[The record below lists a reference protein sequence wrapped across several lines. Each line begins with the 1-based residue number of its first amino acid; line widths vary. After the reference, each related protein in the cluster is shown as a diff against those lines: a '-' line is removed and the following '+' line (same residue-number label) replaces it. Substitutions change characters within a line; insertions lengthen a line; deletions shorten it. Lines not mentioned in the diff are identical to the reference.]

1 MRGGGGSEPKCLL
14 HRMYLLDFI
23 KTRSRDSING
33 RARIWDMAG
42 GVAGLTEI
50 ILNPVNPKIG
60 PML

>member
-1 MRGGGGSEPKCLL
+1 MSE
-14 HRMYLLDFI
+14 LDHYDSERFKI
-23 KTRSRDSING
+23 GENLKTRSRDSING
-33 RARIWDMAG
+33 RARIWDMVG

>member
-1 MRGGGGSEPKCLL
+1 MD
-14 HRMYLLDFI
+14 LDTASYQYTNQ

-33 RARIWDMAG
+33 RARIWDMVG